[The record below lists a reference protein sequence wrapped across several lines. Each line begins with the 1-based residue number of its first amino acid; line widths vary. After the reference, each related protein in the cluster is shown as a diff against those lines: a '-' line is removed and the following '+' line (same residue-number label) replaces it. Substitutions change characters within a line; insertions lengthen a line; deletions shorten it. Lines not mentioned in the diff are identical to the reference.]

1 MSLTYLETTV
11 LTDQQKSIVKQTV
24 PVLQAHGETLTRHFY
39 ERMFRVNPEV
49 RDYFNPA
56 HQHSGSQQRAL
67 AGAILAYAQHIDNP
81 AVLGDAVE
89 LIAQKHASLS
99 IQPEHYPIVGDNL
112 LASIREVLGEAA
124 TDDIIDAWAAA
135 YAVLADIFIAREKQ
149 IYSTQDAVYG
159 WHGFKSFIVDRREK
173 SSDNIASFYLKPLDG
188 QPLAAHAPGQ
198 YITIRA
204 TLANGQ
210 TVMRNYSLSN
220 PPGSDYYRIS
230 VKREPAAAE
239 EAPHGI
245 FSNYVHDRIYAGDR
259 VELSPPCG
267 EFTLEMPDNDHTALV
282 FIAGGVGVTP
292 IISMLHA
299 AVENSN
305 NTRPI
310 IFIQGALNGAVQA
323 FSDELKVLKT
333 KHPNL
338 SVHVRYDAPREA
350 DRAAG
355 LHDSEGLI
363 DATLL
368 DEMVGEQLAA
378 YYFCG
383 PTPML
388 EHVHALL
395 RERGVPEQDLHYEFF
410 GPGGKL
416 AA

>member
-1 MSLTYLETTV
+1 MSLTYLETAV
-11 LTDQQKSIVKQTV
+11 LTDQQKTIIKQTV

-56 HQHSGSQQRAL
+56 HQRSGSQQRAL

-99 IQPEHYPIVGDNL
+99 IKPEHYPIVGDNL
-112 LASIREVLGEAA
+112 LASISEVLGEAA
-124 TDDIIDAWAAA
+124 TDDVIEAWSAA
-135 YAVLADIFIAREKQ
+135 YAVLAEIFIVREEQ
-149 IYSTQDAVYG
+149 IYRTQDNVYG
-159 WHGFKSFIVDRREK
+159 WHGFKSFVVDRREK
-173 SSDNIASFYLKPLDG
+173 SSDNITSFYLNPQDG
-188 QPLAAHAPGQ
+188 QPLTAHAPGQ
-198 YITIRA
+198 YISIRV
-204 TLANGQ
+204 TLPNGQ

-230 VKREPAAAE
+230 VKREPAPAAD
-239 EAPHGI
+239 APNGV
-245 FSNYVHDRIYAGDR
+245 FSNYLHDHVNAGDR

-267 EFTLEMPDNDHTALV
+267 EFMLEIPENENKALV

-292 IISMLHA
+292 MMSMLHSA
-299 AVENSN
+299 LEHSSS
-305 NTRPI
+305 TRPI

-323 FSDELKVLKT
+323 FSDELKALKT
-333 KHPNL
+333 EHPNL
-338 SVHVRYDAPREA
+338 SAHVRYNAPREA
-350 DRAAG
+350 DRAVG

-368 DEMVGEQLAA
+368 DEMVGEQEAA

-388 EHVHALL
+388 EHIHNLL
-395 RERGVPEQDLHYEFF
+395 HERGVPERDVYYEFF